1 MESFTK
7 PRYSLSGRMPAAE
20 MFPADDSRFRTRY
33 VTLRSGVR
41 VRVVEVGD
49 ATATPI
55 VLIPGWACS
64 VYVYRFLL
72 VAAADAGY
80 RAISF
85 DVQGHGLS
93 DKPTHPSAY
102 SAEALTQ
109 HVLQVLDALKLDRVI
124 LGGHSM
130 GAMLAASV
138 AITAPQRVSALV
150 LLAPVGL
157 SAFRGIHALRLATMR
172 PVRRFLPYLLRRWV
186 FSLILMFVYGRRGRA
201 TARDVDE
208 YWAPSQFPEFAPAMR
223 DLFHELDWG
232 VRAPLPLQQLGVPV
246 FYARGSRDL
255 LLSARRARR
264 ECAQIRQAHVLNV
277 DRAGHVI
284 AEEACEDLAPALIQF
299 LNEVTGRAA

>member
-1 MESFTK
+1 
-7 PRYSLSGRMPAAE
+7 MPPAE

-33 VTLRSGVR
+33 VTLRSGLR
-41 VRVVEVGD
+41 VRVVEAGD
-49 ATATPI
+49 AMATPV

-72 VAAADAGY
+72 VAVADAGY

-93 DKPTHPSAY
+93 DKPTDPSAY
-102 SAEALTQ
+102 RSEALTQ
-109 HVLQVLDALKLDRVI
+109 HVLQVLDALKLERVI

-130 GAMLAASV
+130 GAMLAARV
-138 AITAPQRVSALV
+138 AIATPQRVQALV

-157 SAFRGIHALRLATMR
+157 TGFRGIHALRLATVR
-172 PVRRFLPYLLRRWV
+172 PLRRFLPYLLRRWV
-186 FSLILMFVYGRRGRA
+186 FSLILMFVYGRRGHA
-201 TARDVDE
+201 SARDVDE

-232 VRAPLPLQQLGVPV
+232 VRVPLPLQQLSLPV

-264 ECAQIRQAHVLNV
+264 ECAQLRGAHVLNI

-299 LNEVTGRAA
+299 LNEVTDHAQRQ

>member
-7 PRYSLSGRMPAAE
+7 PRYSLPGRLRPAE

-33 VTLRSGVR
+33 VTLRSGLR
-41 VRVVEVGD
+41 VRAVEAGD
-49 ATATPI
+49 ATATPV

-72 VAAADAGY
+72 VALADAGY

-93 DKPTHPSAY
+93 DKPGDPSAY
-102 SAEALTQ
+102 SAEPLTQ
-109 HVLQVLDALKLDRVI
+109 HVLQVLDALKLERVI

-130 GAMLAASV
+130 GAMLAARA
-138 AITAPQRVSALV
+138 AIAAPQRVSALV

-157 SAFRGIHALRLATMR
+157 TAFRGIHALRLATIR
-172 PVRRFLPYLLRRWV
+172 PLRRFLPHLLRRWV
-186 FSLILMFVYGRRGRA
+186 FRLILIFVYGRRGRA

-232 VRAPLPLQQLGVPV
+232 VRASLPLERLSVPV

-264 ECAQIRQAHVLNV
+264 ECAQLRDARVLNI

-284 AEEACEDLAPALIQF
+284 AEEACEDLAPALIRF
-299 LNEVTGRAA
+299 LNEVTGR

>member
-1 MESFTK
+1 MEGFTRSRLLL
-7 PRYSLSGRMPAAE
+7 PGRIPVAK
-20 MFPADDSRFRTRY
+20 MFPAGDSRFRARY
-33 VTLRSGVR
+33 VALRSGLR
-41 VRVVEVGD
+41 VRVVESGD
-49 ATATPI
+49 AAASPV

-72 VAAADAGY
+72 AALADAGY

-93 DKPTHPSAY
+93 DKPTNPSAY
-102 SAEALTQ
+102 SGEALTR
-109 HVLQVLDALKLDRVI
+109 HVLDVLDALKLERVV

-130 GAMLAASV
+130 GAMLAARV
-138 AITAPQRVSALV
+138 AIAAPRRVAALV

-157 SAFRGIHALRLATMR
+157 TAFRGIHILRLGTIR
-172 PVRRFLPYLLRRWV
+172 PLRRFLPHLLRRWV
-186 FSLILMFVYGRRGRA
+186 FQLILLFVYGRRGNA
-201 TARDVDE
+201 SARDVDE

-232 VRAPLPLQQLGVPV
+232 VRAPLLLERLSVPV

-255 LLSARRARR
+255 LLSPRRARR
-264 ECAQIRQAHVLNV
+264 ECARIHRARVLEI

-284 AEEACEDLAPALIQF
+284 AEEACEELAPALIQF
-299 LNEVTGRAA
+299 LSDNRA